1 MTRNERYGENMSG
14 IPRSNTAAGDAVL
27 ATARL
32 MLADG
37 GVRGLTIEG
46 VAARTGIAKT
56 TIYRRYRSKQEL
68 ALAVVRQMTSEV
80 VAVEQF
86 GNTRE
91 RLIAVLNR
99 AITLLRTTVMGR
111 VMQGL
116 VSDIATDPELA
127 AAFRREVIALR
138 LVRIRE
144 IVHDGAAIGELKP
157 ETDADLLHE
166 LLFGPVYHRLLFT
179 GGGLDETLAERI
191 VDSVLPA
198 YLLGPGMQQSNL
210 QAK

>member
-1 MTRNERYGENMSG
+1 MAG
-14 IPRSNTAAGDAVL
+14 IAHSSTATGDVVL
-27 ATARL
+27 AAARL

-68 ALAVVRQMTSEV
+68 ALAVVRQMTTEV
-80 VAVEQF
+80 VAVDQG

-91 RLIAVLNR
+91 RLIVVLDR
-99 AITLLRTTVMGR
+99 AITLLRTTVMGK

-127 AAFRREVIALR
+127 TAFRREVVALR
-138 LVRIRE
+138 LARIRQ
-144 IVHDGAAIGELKP
+144 IVQDGAAAGELKP

-166 LLFGPVYHRLLFT
+166 LLFGPVYHRLLLT
-179 GGGLDETLAERI
+179 GGELNTALAERI

-198 YLLGPGMQQSNL
+198 YLLQPPLPGRQ
-210 QAK
+210 